1 MGGIALW
8 GVPASL
14 RAGKCSW
21 GVLKLNI
28 ALLGTPSCKLRHD
41 VIASFGVL
49 TPGNTDYTGA
59 SCLCKEG
66 MAYVR

>member
-1 MGGIALW
+1 MW

-14 RAGKCSW
+14 RAGKCSC

-28 ALLGTPSCKLRHD
+28 ALLGAPSCKLRHD

-49 TPGNTDYTGA
+49 IPGNSDHTGA
-59 SCLCKEG
+59 SCVYKEG
-66 MAYVR
+66 MKEVR